1 MSQALIV
8 QLLQLGGSIIAI
20 LLLSLLAIKLELGGD
35 ARIRDENHA
44 RQLAGDALSGFTATE
59 LVIDRAGMGALL
71 RDAAGRVMLLRRH
84 GAQFAA
90 RLLDNHSFARLD
102 RNFLTVANGERRFG
116 AFTLDLGD
124 KAQVWASSLRHLGA

>member
-1 MSQALIV
+1 MSQTVIV

-20 LLLSLLAIKLELGGD
+20 LLLWHLAAKLGLGGD
-35 ARIRDENHA
+35 VRIRGEDHA
-44 RQLAGDALSGFTATE
+44 RQLAEDALFGFTATE
-59 LVIDRAGMGALL
+59 LAIDRAGMGALL
-71 RDAAGRVMLLRRH
+71 RDGAGRVMLVRRH

-90 RLLDNHSFARLD
+90 RLLDSHSFARLD
-102 RNFLTVANGERRFG
+102 RNFLTIANGEKRFG